1 MDLDLSRITDTLYV
15 SAYPN
20 IEHIPLLR
28 ALPVQL
34 MLSLTVR
41 PPSAMVRSAMVC
53 WMHLPCIDSPITPIP
68 MLLLWR
74 GVDAALPVM
83 AEGGIVFV
91 HCRYGKH
98 RSVAQACSILVG
110 QGFSPAE
117 AMSLVKAQRPQADP
131 YARHIQSRIY
141 KFARTWIT

>member
-15 SAYPN
+15 AAYPKL
-20 IEHIPLLR
+20 EHIPQLR

-34 MLSLTVR
+34 MLTLLLR
-41 PPSAMVRSAMVC
+41 PPHASVRHSVGQ
-53 WMHLPCIDSPITPIP
+53 WMHLPCIDLPMTPIP

-83 AEGGIVFV
+83 AEGGIVLV

-110 QGFSPAE
+110 QGYSPAE

-131 YARHIQSRIY
+131 YAHHIQSRIY